1 MHRNQKR
8 NAMTRTEFISEMRS
22 QIENLKAEMREN
34 IASYK
39 NTSEDRFYFRA
50 SKLDHEISA
59 LENAVR
65 ELERK

>member
-8 NAMTRTEFISEMRS
+8 NAMARTEFISEMRS